1 MWEGLRRLRERRAL
15 QSAIRRAGGGLGW
28 AMTLPEN
35 PSTYH
40 AGGSRKA
47 QRLQEEVSVFA
58 HADGWSESHRCIMH
72 LIARLAPDVPRRY
85 LEIGVNEG
93 QSLHA
98 LILAVLAARD
108 QIPPERRPRA
118 LFDELVLADTWG
130 GQFGGTARGSHRHIE
145 HLLESF
151 ATPVAEQLI
160 FLDGESRRV
169 VPAYL
174 RTRGPT
180 SAFDVVYVDGNHS
193 YAGALADVQNVLPVV
208 GKMLLFDDIYHPVH
222 CVGDRLLE
230 LHRALVARLK
240 NEFYVLLNRRGF
252 GFAAFI
258 RQHVVD
264 ALPD

>member
-1 MWEGLRRLRERRAL
+1 MRRLLERRAL
-15 QSAIRRAGGGLGW
+15 RSAIRRAGGGLGW
-28 AMTLPEN
+28 ALQLPAD

-40 AGGSRKA
+40 TGGSQKA
-47 QRLQEEVSVFA
+47 ERLQQELSAFA

-93 QSLHA
+93 QSLEA
-98 LILAVLAARD
+98 LITALLAARD
-108 QIPPERRPRA
+108 QLPPERRART

-130 GQFGGTARGSHRHIE
+130 DHYGGTARGSHRHIE
-145 HLLESF
+145 QLLERF
-151 ATPVAEQLI
+151 QTPVAEQLV
-160 FLDGESRRV
+160 FLDGESQRA

-174 RTRGPT
+174 RPRGLTP
-180 SAFDVVYVDGNHS
+180 AFDVVYVDGNHS

-208 GKMLLFDDIYHPVH
+208 GKMLLFDDIYHPAH
-222 CVGDRLLE
+222 CVGDRLLD
-230 LHRALVARLK
+230 LHRALVAQLK
-240 NEFYVLLNRRGF
+240 HDFYVLLNRRGF

-258 RQHVVD
+258 RQPVVD